1 MKPTLI
7 NLSLSLVSFC
17 ALQQQTVLAWREH
30 LHRAFLLP
38 VPVRVRQ
45 RSRVFPLRGGATPDD
60 STKVLLTPYI
70 EDPDVWA
77 KEKRALILMDI
88 FAEFHG
94 MYLSHRAKE
103 AYGVATVVVFSN
115 YMKGYF
121 EGAQAAD
128 LDQLRTMCMPAA
140 DELKD
145 WRRHLEGIELVAIS
159 CESDSGL
166 ADAERFGVSLNLTH
180 HCGIN
185 EARRHKFLMN
195 EAVSSAGLPVVRQRL
210 CGSNAEARKF
220 ANKLGM
226 EEVTGPASS
235 DKNPLVVVK
244 PVRGVASDDVFL
256 CRDFASVDEAFS
268 KIHGST
274 VFGSPSEKHEEVL
287 VQEFASG
294 QEYAIDIIS
303 KNGEHKVAAVWKY
316 DKRPANGASFVYF
329 ATKIYDG
336 KDASVVCDYAKQC
349 LDALDVKW
357 GFTHNEV
364 IMTAHDEPRLVEVNC
379 RQHNMDFYPLA
390 MACIGYN
397 AFDMLLAAYLGGQDP
412 ASYPPNSEGE
422 RLDWDLLPEIPSK
435 RRNGAMVHLVNY
447 ARGTLAYV
455 NEAALME
462 IQSMESVLD
471 LEVYGSFLELGNE
484 ITPTL
489 DIRSDAGWVQLVNDD
504 PEAFQR
510 DYARIVELMPT
521 LFEVEDE
528 S

>member
-7 NLSLSLVSFC
+7 NLSISLVSFC
-17 ALQQQTVLAWREH
+17 ALQAVAWREY
-30 LHRAFLLP
+30 LPRALVP
-38 VPVRVRQ
+38 VPGRGRQ

-60 STKVLLTPYI
+60 STKLLVAPYI

-77 KEKRALILMDI
+77 KKKRALVLMDV
-88 FAEFHG
+88 FAEYHG
-94 MYLSHRAKE
+94 EYLSHRAKE

-121 EGAQAAD
+121 ELSQPVD
-128 LDQLRTMCMPAA
+128 LDQLRSMCMPAA
-140 DELKD
+140 DELQD
-145 WRRHLEGIELVAIS
+145 WRHHLEGIELVAIS

-166 ADAERFGVSLNLTH
+166 ADAEEFGASLNLTH

-210 CGSNAEARKF
+210 CRSSAEAGEF
-220 ANKLGM
+220 AQELGM
-226 EEVTGPASS
+226 ETVASS
-235 DKNPLVVVK
+235 NNNPRVVVK
-244 PVRGVASDDVFL
+244 PIRGVASDDVFL
-256 CRDFASVDEAFS
+256 CRDFASVHEAFS
-268 KIHGST
+268 RIHGST
-274 VFGSPSEKHEEVL
+274 VFGSPSEKHENVL

-329 ATKIYDG
+329 ATKIYNEKDG
-336 KDASVVCDYAKQC
+336 SVVCDYAKQC

-357 GFTHNEV
+357 GLTHNEV
-364 IMTAHDEPRLVEVNC
+364 ILTADGPRLVEVNC
-379 RQHNMDFYPLA
+379 RQHNMDFYPLT

-412 ASYPPNSEGE
+412 GSYPPNTEGE
-422 RLDWDLLPEIPSK
+422 RLDWDLLPDIPSK
-435 RRNGAMVHLVNY
+435 KMNGAMVHIVNY

-455 NEAALME
+455 NEVALME

-484 ITPTL
+484 IAPTL

-504 PEAFQR
+504 PEAFRR
-510 DYARIVELMPT
+510 DYDRIVELMPT